1 MKRILLLLLIG
12 LSSLSLDGQTIL
24 VEKNIYNSTRPIIL
38 HSVNKDLK
46 EVYFSSPLSES
57 LKFYKIDDDK
67 VVDDLTIKAKKF
79 KGFVRFN
86 EVYSMVQYEN
96 RLDVI
101 NSLNRRERFTI
112 IHPSDGFNISGIT
125 YDNQE
130 DAFLALSGSDILKMD
145 ISPYGI
151 ESVDT
156 LNAKLK
162 IKGNPSRISSYDG
175 KPFLAVEQEPRLKL
189 CLYARFY

>member
-1 MKRILLLLLIG
+1 
-12 LSSLSLDGQTIL
+12 
-24 VEKNIYNSTRPIIL
+24 
-38 HSVNKDLK
+38 
-46 EVYFSSPLSES
+46 
-57 LKFYKIDDDK
+57 
-67 VVDDLTIKAKKF
+67 
-79 KGFVRFN
+79 
-86 EVYSMVQYEN
+86 MVQYEN

-156 LNAKLK
+156 LNAKLR
-162 IKGNPSRISSYDG
+162 IKEIQVV
-175 KPFLAVEQEPRLKL
+175 FLPTTVSHSWL
-189 CLYARFY
+189 